1 MATGPRYKVPFRR
14 RREGRTDYHFRY
26 KLILSRKPRLVI
38 RKGNKNIILQLI
50 VAEPAGDRTLLT
62 VNSRELREFGYEANT
77 GNVPASY
84 LAGLL
89 FGKRM
94 KAMGQGEAILDMGI
108 HANSRGNRIYS
119 ALKGVVDAGIEVP
132 HSPVIFPEEGRI
144 RGEDIEAH
152 RGVGVT
158 ASFEASRDRIL
169 G

>member
-38 RKGNKNIILQLI
+38 RKGNKNIILQLV

-62 VNSRELREFGYEANT
+62 VNSRELKEFGYEGNT

-84 LAGLL
+84 LVGLL

-94 KAMGQGEAILDMGI
+94 KAMGKTEAILDMGI
-108 HANSRGNRIYS
+108 HANTRGNRIYS
-119 ALKGVVDAGIEVP
+119 ALKGVVDAGITVP
-132 HSPVIFPEEGRI
+132 HSPKIFPKDGRI

-152 RGVGVT
+152 RGVGLT
-158 ASFEASRDRIL
+158 ASFEAARDRIL

>member
-26 KLILSRKPRLVI
+26 KLILSRKPRLVV
-38 RKGNKNIILQLI
+38 RRGNKNINLQLI

-62 VNSRELREFGYEANT
+62 VNSRELKKFGYEQNT

-94 KAMGQGEAILDMGI
+94 KAMGETEAILDMGI
-108 HANSRGNRIYS
+108 HANTRGNRIYS

-132 HSPVIFPEEGRI
+132 HSPEIFPDDEPI
-144 RGEDIEAH
+144 RGENIEAY
-152 RGVGVT
+152 RGVEFV
-158 ASFEASRDRIL
+158 AQFEAVREKIL